1 MKFIVPLLI
10 ITLICPMA
18 LFANPPETTPQP
30 KVTGIQKGDSAP
42 YSGVLLN
49 SLAAARIF
57 SEKSFSDEECKI
69 KIDYNIAKETARMN
83 LLLDSVRTSLDSA
96 EQKYTSIIN
105 IKDTEIERLS
115 KIASERPN
123 DYSMWWAAGGILT
136 GIALT
141 LAVLFAAKEI

>member
-30 KVTGIQKGDSAP
+30 KVTGIQKGDTAP

-49 SLAAARIF
+49 STAAARIF
-57 SEKSFSDEECKI
+57 SERNYSSEECQLR
-69 KIDYNIAKETARMN
+69 IDFNVQKEFARMN
-83 LLLDSVRTSLDSA
+83 LLLESTKVSMNSM
-96 EQKYTSIIN
+96 EQKYTSIID
-105 IKDTEIERLS
+105 IKDTEIQRLS

-123 DYSMWWAAGGILT
+123 DYSMWWLAGGIIT
-136 GIALT
+136 GIGLTVALVF
-141 LAVLFAAKEI
+141 AVREI

>member
-10 ITLICPMA
+10 ITLVCPIS
-18 LFANPPETTPQP
+18 LLANPPETTPQP
-30 KVTGIQKGDSAP
+30 KVTGIQKGDPAP

-57 SEKSFSDEECKI
+57 SERNYSSEECQLR
-69 KIDYNIAKETARMN
+69 IDFNVQKEFARMN
-83 LLLDSVRTSLDSA
+83 LLLESTKVSMNSMD
-96 EQKYTSIIN
+96 QKYTSIIN

-123 DYSMWWAAGGILT
+123 DHSMWWLAGGIIT
-136 GIALT
+136 GIGLTIALVF
-141 LAVLFAAKEI
+141 AVKEI

>member
-30 KVTGIQKGDSAP
+30 KVTGIQKGDTAP

-49 SLAAARIF
+49 STAAARIF
-57 SEKSFSDEECKI
+57 SERNYSSEECQLR
-69 KIDYNIAKETARMN
+69 IDFNVQKEFARMN
-83 LLLDSVRTSLDSA
+83 LLLESTKVSMNSM
-96 EQKYTSIIN
+96 EQKYTSIID
-105 IKDTEIERLS
+105 IKDTEIQRLS

-123 DYSMWWAAGGILT
+123 DYSMWWLAGGIIT
-136 GIALT
+136 GIGLTVALVF
-141 LAVLFAAKEI
+141 AVKEI